1 MLAVPDK
8 QETYMKSS
16 RLIIGRCCC
25 PMNLLVFS
33 SAVALLIEGT
43 SAQSL
48 LDPKSM
54 AQCFAPKTPD
64 TPMVSFPA
72 KKAPYKIAF
81 SNSYFGNN
89 WRAQMLKIGE
99 IYVKQPEVKKY
110 IQEYK
115 AYNAGNEVAQQIAQ
129 IRQIILSAPDALIV
143 NAATPSGLDPVL
155 EEAAKRGIVIVA
167 FDNTVTSDKA
177 VNINEDQYLMG
188 KRYAE
193 FIADQIKGKGTVLMV
208 RGLAG
213 TSVDNEQAE
222 GAHSVFK
229 KYPDIKVIENYG
241 NWDVGT
247 NQKVTAAALAA
258 NPEIDAAWGTD
269 GCTGIIQAFLQAN
282 RPLVPMTGHRN
293 NGFMRLAAE
302 KNIPTLVI
310 GQTPAMLAVAIRAA
324 VALLDG
330 QKLPKEISLPL
341 EEIPTSDMK
350 AGVNYFPELPDSF
363 NTDVSVP
370 ACDVQIR
377 AEMVQ

>member
-1 MLAVPDK
+1 MDFITAWNAVLRPDVELSRRYCEEFAAAMRARK
-8 QETYMKSS
+8 LTFGDRVHCPFLRPFFLTEADASRMRAAAET
-16 RLIIGRCCC
+16 I
-25 PMNLLVFS
+25 
-33 SAVALLIEGT
+33 A
-43 SAQSL
+43 SL
-48 LDPKSM
+48 
-54 AQCFAPKTPD
+54 
-64 TPMVSFPA
+64 
-72 KKAPYKIAF
+72 
-81 SNSYFGNN
+81 
-89 WRAQMLKIGE
+89 GE
-99 IYVKQPEVKKY
+99 
-110 IQEYK
+110 
-115 AYNAGNEVAQQIAQ
+115 
-129 IRQIILSAPDALIV
+129 R
-143 NAATPSGLDPVL
+143 
-155 EEAAKRGIVIVA
+155 
-167 FDNTVTSDKA
+167 
-177 VNINEDQYLMG
+177 
-188 KRYAE
+188 
-193 FIADQIKGKGTVLMV
+193 
-208 RGLAG
+208 
-213 TSVDNEQAE
+213 
-222 GAHSVFK
+222 
-229 KYPDIKVIENYG
+229 
-241 NWDVGT
+241 
-247 NQKVTAAALAA
+247 VTAAALAA